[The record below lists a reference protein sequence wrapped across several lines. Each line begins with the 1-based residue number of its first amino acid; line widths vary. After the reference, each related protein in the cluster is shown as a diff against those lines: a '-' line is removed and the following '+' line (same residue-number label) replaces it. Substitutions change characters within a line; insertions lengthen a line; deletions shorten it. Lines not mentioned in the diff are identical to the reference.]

1 MGFGGE
7 AAFRKCISPDCGA
20 EFSCSETL
28 VKCPKCGELLDV
40 VYDWEKV
47 GTPDR
52 MSDFG
57 RRWASRENR
66 LDFSGVWRFRELLN
80 FCPDE
85 AKVTVGEGQTVLQ
98 QNDDLAEELGMNA
111 GTLHLQYEGLNP
123 SGSFKDNGM
132 AAAFSHAQDGGGD
145 GKRVCFDGK
154 YVGVDGAVC
163 ACVRAEV
170 HGVHRVGADCVR
182 QAEPG
187 DGLRRAHD
195 SDCGRF

>member
-1 MGFGGE
+1 M
-7 AAFRKCISPDCGA
+7 
-20 EFSCSETL
+20 
-28 VKCPKCGELLDV
+28 KCPKCGELLDV

-132 AAAFSHAQDGGGD
+132 AAAFSHA
-145 GKRVCFDGK
+145 RM
-154 YVGVDGAVC
+154 
-163 ACVRAEV
+163 
-170 HGVHRVGADCVR
+170 VGATASACASTGNTSASMALYAHSCGLKATVFIR
-182 QAEPG
+182 SG
-187 DGLRRAHD
+187 GLRSA
-195 SDCGRF
+195 S